1 MVVGGL
7 EEFHA
12 HFVGHYPFTQ
22 LPRFAWLWVFVLLV
36 LVTTYAVGIPDDVGS
51 GGDALVRAA
60 IALGASAGIV
70 SVIALL
76 AGTPLLPRFTV
87 LTSVAFLAPIDAAVS
102 VLARRGQHR
111 EGEAERV
118 LAIVGDAEASS
129 LAAELERSPERRAL
143 LVASCLPADA
153 IGAPG
158 ARPLA
163 ELVTER
169 RASLLVLDRRAQSDD
184 AIVAQVAEL
193 HRAGVRVRTL
203 SLFYDEWLGKLPVG
217 ELERVS
223 LLFDIHELHRPI
235 YPRVKRSLDVAVAVP
250 GVLLFLFA
258 APFVALVDLVAN
270 PGPLLYRQ
278 ARVGKDG
285 AQFTILKFRT
295 MRPEA
300 GRSGD
305 SRWTED
311 DDARLGLW
319 GRFMRS
325 SHLDELPQF
334 VNVLRRDLSVIGP
347 RPEQPRYVT
356 ELTEKIPYYELR
368 HLVRPGIT
376 GWAQVKYGY
385 GGSELDAL
393 EKLQYEFYYLRHQGF
408 LLDLRIIARTL
419 RSIAGRTGR

>member
-1 MVVGGL
+1 
-7 EEFHA
+7 
-12 HFVGHYPFTQ
+12 
-22 LPRFAWLWVFVLLV
+22 
-36 LVTTYAVGIPDDVGS
+36 
-51 GGDALVRAA
+51 
-60 IALGASAGIV
+60 
-70 SVIALL
+70 
-76 AGTPLLPRFTV
+76 LLPRFTV

-118 LAIVGDAEASS
+118 LAIVGDAEAAS

-163 ELVTER
+163 ALVTER
-169 RASLLVLDRRAQSDD
+169 RASLVVLDRLAQSDD

-235 YPRVKRSLDVAVAVP
+235 YPRVKRSIDVAVAVP
-250 GVLLFLFA
+250 GVLLYLFA
-258 APFVALVDLVAN
+258 GPFVALVDLVAN

-278 ARVGKDG
+278 ERVGKDG
-285 AQFTILKFRT
+285 VEFTILKFRT
-295 MRPEA
+295 MRPDA

-311 DDARLGLW
+311 DDQRLGPW

-347 RPEQPRYVT
+347 RPEQPRYVA
-356 ELTEKIPYYELR
+356 ELSEKIPYYELR
-368 HLVRPGIT
+368 HLVRPGVT

-408 LLDLRIIARTL
+408 LLDVRIIARTL

>member
-12 HFVGHYPFTQ
+12 HFVGHYPFFQ
-22 LPRFAWLWVFVLLV
+22 LPRFAWLCVLVVLV
-36 LVTTYAVGIPDDVGS
+36 WVTTYAVGIPDDVRT

-60 IALGASAGIV
+60 IALGVSAGIV

-87 LTSVAFLAPIDAAVS
+87 LTTIAFLAPLDAAVS
-102 VLARRGQHR
+102 VLARRGQSR
-111 EGEAERV
+111 ESEAERV
-118 LAIVGDAEASS
+118 LAVVGQAEGSL

-143 LVASCLPADA
+143 LVASCTPAEA
-153 IGAPG
+153 VRAPG
-158 ARPLA
+158 ARTLA
-163 ELVTER
+163 ELVATH
-169 RASLLVLDRRAQSDD
+169 RASLVVLDRVAQADD
-184 AIVAQVAEL
+184 EIVAQVAEL
-193 HRAGVRVRTL
+193 HRSGIRVRTL
-203 SLFYDEWLGKLPVG
+203 SLFYDQWLGKLPVG

-235 YPRVKRSLDVAVAVP
+235 YPRVKRALDVVVAVP
-250 GVLLFLFA
+250 GVVLCA
-258 APFVALVDLVAN
+258 VVAPLVAGANLVVN

-285 AQFTILKFRT
+285 VEFTILKFRT
-295 MRPEA
+295 MRPVPA
-300 GRSGD
+300 GASP
-305 SRWTED
+305 WTTSD
-311 DDARLGLW
+311 DDRLGPW
-319 GRFMRS
+319 GRLLRS

-347 RPEQPRYVT
+347 RPEQPRYVA
-356 ELTEKIPYYELR
+356 ELAAAIPYYELR

-408 LLDLRIIARTL
+408 PLDLRIMARTL
-419 RSIAGRTGR
+419 RSIVGRKGR

>member
-12 HFVGHYPFTQ
+12 HFVGHYPFFQ
-22 LPRFAWLWVFVLLV
+22 LPRFAWLCVLVVLV
-36 LVTTYAVGIPDDVGS
+36 WVTTYAVGIPDDVRT

-60 IALGASAGIV
+60 IALGVSAGIV

-87 LTSVAFLAPIDAAVS
+87 LTTIAFLAPLDAAVS
-102 VLARRGQHR
+102 VLARRGQSR
-111 EGEAERV
+111 ESEAERV
-118 LAIVGDAEASS
+118 LAVVGQAEGSL

-143 LVASCLPADA
+143 LVASFTPAEA
-153 IGAPG
+153 VRAPG
-158 ARPLA
+158 ARTLA
-163 ELVTER
+163 ELVAAH
-169 RASLLVLDRRAQSDD
+169 RASLVVLDRVAQADD
-184 AIVAQVAEL
+184 EIVAQVAEL
-193 HRAGVRVRTL
+193 HRSGIRVRTL
-203 SLFYDEWLGKLPVG
+203 SLFYDQWLGKLPVG

-235 YPRVKRSLDVAVAVP
+235 YPRVKRALDVVVAVP
-250 GVLLFLFA
+250 GVVLCA
-258 APFVALVDLVAN
+258 VVAPLVAGANLVVN

-285 AQFTILKFRT
+285 VEFTILKFRT
-295 MRPEA
+295 MRPVPA
-300 GRSGD
+300 GAS
-305 SRWTED
+305 SWTTSD
-311 DDARLGLW
+311 DDRLGPW
-319 GRFMRS
+319 GRLLRS

-347 RPEQPRYVT
+347 RPEQPRYVA
-356 ELTEKIPYYELR
+356 ELAAAIPYYELR

-408 LLDLRIIARTL
+408 PLDLRIMARTL
-419 RSIAGRTGR
+419 RSIVGRKGR